1 MDAFV
6 VDTSVVIKWFTYA
19 NEADIFQ
26 AKKFLLDIQSGRI
39 IVLAPSILLIE
50 LANVFLLSK
59 KLTILHIKTAIDL
72 LDNSRIAV
80 AAVNKEIITSAV
92 ILADK
97 HEITVYDA
105 IFLSLA
111 KQWNCRLISA
121 DKKGHGKITD
131 GSVVMLKDYPKI

>member
-6 VDTSVVIKWFTYA
+6 VDTSVAIKWFTYTD
-19 NEADIFQ
+19 EAYIFQ
-26 AKKFLLDIQSGRI
+26 ARQLVLDIQSGKI
-39 IVLAPSILLIE
+39 IALAPAIFLTE

-59 KLTILHIKTAIDL
+59 KLTILQIKTALEL

-92 ILADK
+92 NLADK

-111 KQWNCRLISA
+111 KLWNCRLISA
-121 DKKGHGKITD
+121 DQKNHGKITD

>member
-6 VDTSVVIKWFTYA
+6 VDTSVAIKWFTYA

-39 IVLAPSILLIE
+39 IVLTPDILLTE

-59 KLTILHIKTAIDL
+59 KLTVLQIKTALDL
-72 LDNSRIAV
+72 LDNSRIVV
-80 AAVNKEIITSAV
+80 AAVNKEIVTSAV
-92 ILADK
+92 SLADK
-97 HEITVYDA
+97 YEITVYDA
-105 IFLSLA
+105 VFLALA
-111 KQWNCRLISA
+111 KQWSCRLISA
-121 DKKGHGKITD
+121 DEKGHGKITD